1 VKSSSWSAVI
11 VYLLIMRAATG
22 ICAGHPASIQDNFEI
37 PSLDSMRNFE
47 VMTPNPAWVSLDHQV
62 YHSGKTSIRV
72 QSTGA
77 AANEGGM
84 VGIGTKP
91 VPYKGQLIK
100 VSAWMKTKDV
110 VIGSLDWLMAGIQ
123 VYSLNSDGK
132 VIGHTDIVLKSG
144 TNDWVE
150 YKAEMRL
157 SRTVAYVRLVC
168 HLWGDCKGTVWFD
181 DVNFQ
186 LLDDKLSL
194 ATRKVDMDK
203 ATATVDFSRRLG
215 EFKHIWEGTDAC
227 YTDRA
232 ATESG
237 INAMR
242 QVKRMGFR
250 YIRLHECIVNTRVYS
265 EDSNGHPIYNW
276 KLLDDGISSVV
287 DSGMLPVVVLET
299 MPPELAGRNTGH
311 SWTNP
316 YPPKDIQAYLKWQ
329 ELVYQLVKHC
339 NQKWGNGIHN
349 WYFEVWNEPNASGYF
364 LGTLQEYLRIY
375 DHAVAGATRADP
387 KITIGG
393 MAGAEASWCEPF
405 LEHCMHG
412 RNDATG
418 KIGARTDFFSWHI
431 YTVGT
436 GIPVFDTLKVSL
448 DSVKSTLHKFPKYSR
463 LPLLIT
469 EWGCSSSLFAP
480 HDRPYDAA
488 FRVMAVK
495 EFMDYGVKLALPF
508 CLAETPYG
516 TMQGFRGDL
525 GLYTQTTI
533 PKPSAR
539 LFELLNLMQ
548 GERLSCRSSNEPV
561 DGLACISRNK
571 KEARMLLYNLV
582 EDYSQQAYST
592 AVTINLKNLPTGKW
606 TCTIT
611 DIAPNNCDPYA
622 KWVGLGSPDS
632 LTSQQQ
638 KELLEASQLPQE
650 KVMEIRN
657 GSVIFNMPGFSVA
670 MLTLHKED

>member
-1 VKSSSWSAVI
+1 MKLACWSAVI
-11 VYLLIMRAATG
+11 IGLLVVYAAVG
-22 ICAGHPASIQDNFEI
+22 ICAVRPASIREDFEI
-37 PSLDSMRNFE
+37 PSLDSMSSFE
-47 VMTPNPAWVSLDHQV
+47 VMTPNPAWVSLDQQI
-62 YHSGKTSIRV
+62 YHSKKTSIRV

-77 AANEGGM
+77 DANEGGM

-91 VPYKGQLIK
+91 MPYSGQLIK
-100 VSAWMKTKDV
+100 VSAWMKTQDV
-110 VIGSLDWLMAGIQ
+110 VIGSMDWLMAGIQ
-123 VYSLNSDGK
+123 VYSMNSEGK

-144 TNDWVE
+144 TNDWAE
-150 YKAEMRL
+150 YSAELRL

-168 HLWGDCKGTVWFD
+168 HLWGDCKGKVWFD

-186 LLDDKLSL
+186 MVDDKLSL
-194 ATRKVDMDK
+194 APRKVDMDN
-203 ATATVDFSRRLG
+203 ATVTVDFSKSLG

-242 QVKRMGFR
+242 QAKKMGFR
-250 YIRLHECIVNTRVYS
+250 YIRLHECVVNTRVYS
-265 EDSNGHPIYNW
+265 EDAEGHPVYNW
-276 KLLDDGISSVV
+276 KLLDDGINSVV
-287 DSGMLPVVVLET
+287 DNGMLPVIVLET

-311 SWTNP
+311 SWSNP
-316 YPPKDIQAYLKWQ
+316 YPPKDTQAYLKWQ

-339 NQKWGNGIHN
+339 SLKWSNSIQD

-375 DHAVAGATRADP
+375 DHAVAGATRANP

-393 MAGAEASWCEPF
+393 VAGAEASWCEPF
-405 LEHCMHG
+405 LEHCLRG
-412 RNDATG
+412 RNDASG

-448 DSVKSTLHKFPKYSR
+448 DSVKSTLRKFPKYSR

-469 EWGCSSSLFAP
+469 EWGCSSSLFAL

-488 FRVMAVK
+488 FRAMAIK
-495 EFMDYGVKLALPF
+495 EFMEYGVKLALPF

-539 LFELLNLMQ
+539 LFELLNLMK
-548 GERLSCRSSNEPV
+548 GVRLSCRSSNEPV
-561 DGLACISRNK
+561 GGLVCMSVNK
-571 KEARMLLYNLV
+571 KEAYVLLYNLV
-582 EDYSQQAYST
+582 EDYSRQAYTT
-592 AVTINLKNLPTGKW
+592 AVTINLKNLPPGKW
-606 TCTIT
+606 VCNMT
-611 DIAPNNCDPYA
+611 DIAPDSCDPYV
-622 KWVGLGSPDS
+622 KWVELGSPDL

-638 KELLEASQLPQE
+638 KELLEASQLPQA
-650 KVMEIRN
+650 KVMKINNGLIR
-657 GSVIFNMPGFSVA
+657 FNMPGFSVA
-670 MLTLHKED
+670 MLRLHRED